1 MAHYDLKTEQLK
13 EMAPKLRAGDT
24 VTLTGT
30 VYTARDA
37 AHKKIVAAM
46 DAGDKLP
53 FDLDGAAIY
62 YAGPT
67 PAKPGQ
73 VIGSVGPT
81 TSGRMDP
88 FAPRLLDAGLACM
101 IGKGVRGQGVQDAM
115 ARNGAVYMVAIGGAG
130 AAKAASIKNVEVI
143 AYDELGCESVKRLT
157 VENFSAI
164 VSQDSVGGN
173 LYTVKRRTVVRL
185 RLSKTSFSEQPLA
198 RNHAF
203 ERISKKNRV
212 LRTHFFFPCIN
223 SEIHKVNCRIAAR
236 EGGLGHAPGIY
247 EFAKQIRLNACCRT
261 KHKNRILLFRQAE
274 ADGCP
279 PFSFCI

>member
-130 AAKAASIKNVEVI
+130 AARQHPLRMSRSSHMTSWAVSRSSVSPWRISPPSCRRIRSAATSTPRALQSIRRIEPK
-143 AYDELGCESVKRLT
+143 
-157 VENFSAI
+157 
-164 VSQDSVGGN
+164 GG
-173 LYTVKRRTVVRL
+173 
-185 RLSKTSFSEQPLA
+185 RLSA
-198 RNHAF
+198 
-203 ERISKKNRV
+203 
-212 LRTHFFFPCIN
+212 FFFLHLMWFCLL
-223 SEIHKVNCRIAAR
+223 RRA
-236 EGGLGHAPGIY
+236 GHPRVPRPAV
-247 EFAKQIRLNACCRT
+247 
-261 KHKNRILLFRQAE
+261 
-274 ADGCP
+274 
-279 PFSFCI
+279 

>member
-115 ARNGAVYMVAIGGAG
+115 ARNGAVYMVAI
-130 AAKAASIKNVEVI
+130 KNVVVI

-173 LYTVKRRTVVRL
+173 LYTEGVAKY
-185 RLSKTSFSEQPLA
+185 
-198 RNHAF
+198 
-203 ERISKKNRV
+203 KK
-212 LRTHFFFPCIN
+212 
-223 SEIHKVNCRIAAR
+223 
-236 EGGLGHAPGIY
+236 
-247 EFAKQIRLNACCRT
+247 
-261 KHKNRILLFRQAE
+261 
-274 ADGCP
+274 D
-279 PFSFCI
+279 

>member
-37 AHKKIVAAM
+37 A
-46 DAGDKLP
+46 
-53 FDLDGAAIY
+53 Y
-62 YAGPT
+62 T
-67 PAKPGQ
+67 
-73 VIGSVGPT
+73 
-81 TSGRMDP
+81 
-88 FAPRLLDAGLACM
+88 PRLLDLGLACM

-115 ARNGAVYMVAIGGAG
+115 ERNGAVYMVAIGGAG

-173 LYTVKRRTVVRL
+173 LYTEGVAKY
-185 RLSKTSFSEQPLA
+185 
-198 RNHAF
+198 
-203 ERISKKNRV
+203 KK
-212 LRTHFFFPCIN
+212 
-223 SEIHKVNCRIAAR
+223 
-236 EGGLGHAPGIY
+236 
-247 EFAKQIRLNACCRT
+247 
-261 KHKNRILLFRQAE
+261 
-274 ADGCP
+274 D
-279 PFSFCI
+279 